1 MNLLKLAPVAAALL
15 VAMSSAHAA
24 VNFTGTYSQNFDTL
38 ATTGASNAWT
48 NDTTLFGWSL
58 FRQPAPGTA
67 ITTYGADTGSSNS
80 GNFYSYG
87 SGGSSDRAI
96 GGLGSAGT
104 YFGSPFSTAVAGW
117 IAVALQNTSGAAF
130 SDFTVGFSGEQWRNG
145 GNTSAQTMVLQYGFG
160 NSFSAVTWTAPGAA
174 FNWSSVVNTATAA
187 AVDGNVAGLVTG
199 VGGTVNTTWNANDT
213 LWIRWTENNDS
224 GNDHGLAIDNF
235 SLSATAVA
243 AVPEPETY
251 AMLLAG
257 LGLIGFAARRRRS
270 V

>member
-1 MNLLKLAPVAAALL
+1 MNCFRLASIAAALL
-15 VAMSSAHAA
+15 VGAPSVHAA
-24 VNFTGTYSQNFDTL
+24 VNFTGSTYTQNFDSL
-38 ATTGASNAWT
+38 ATTGAANAWV
-48 NDTTLFGWSL
+48 NDSTLAGWSL

-67 ITTYGADTGSSNS
+67 ITAYGADTGSNNA

-87 SGGSSDRAI
+87 AAASSDRAL
-96 GGLGSAGT
+96 GGLGSGGA
-104 YFGSPFSTAVAGW
+104 YFGSPASGTVAGW

-130 SDFTVGFSGEQWRNG
+130 SDFTVSFRGEQWRNG

-160 NSFSAVTWTAPGAA
+160 SSFNAVTWTAPGAA

-187 AVDGNVAGLVTG
+187 AVNGNVGGLVAS
-199 VGGTVNTTWNANDT
+199 VGGTVNTLWANGST
-213 LWIRWTENNDS
+213 LWVRWIEDNNA

-235 SLSATAVA
+235 SLNATV

-257 LGLIGFAARRRRS
+257 LGLIGFAARRRNK
-270 V
+270 